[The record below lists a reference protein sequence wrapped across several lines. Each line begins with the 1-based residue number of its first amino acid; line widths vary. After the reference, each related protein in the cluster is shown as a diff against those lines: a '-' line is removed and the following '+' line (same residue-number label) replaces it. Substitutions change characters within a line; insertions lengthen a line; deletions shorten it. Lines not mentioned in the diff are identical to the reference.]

1 MQKKEGRGQV
11 SAEDLLQEQRRV
23 SRAVTRA
30 QQLAFARQ
38 INRLIRKTGKLE
50 IEKVN
55 ALVALIKGAQSD
67 LRARILELPKGKFTR
82 QFGEQLR
89 AELERVMR
97 GFTARATDQLL
108 KAQEEFADL
117 GIEVGEEAIR
127 SQIRRPPFLGV
138 SPELIENAAT
148 RSADLIRSL
157 SARQIGR
164 ASDIINRG
172 VIAGRSTFEV
182 AQDMSREFGKGQAQM
197 EVIART
203 ELLGIQGQAKFA
215 QGQEMEKTSPG
226 LRKQWVTVRDG
237 RQRKTH
243 DAVHLTSIPMKD
255 TFKVGR
261 AELRFPRD
269 PAGGFAEEVV
279 QCFVTGTLVQGTFQ
293 AGTRISYSGPV
304 INLLT
309 ARGAKLTVTP
319 NHPILTPGGF
329 LPAKYLR
336 KGHKLLHYSPTG
348 ERSAAGVNA
357 EQGPTRIEEAFRT
370 LSELGGK
377 RHKAVGADDFHGDG
391 RSAQGDVDIVSA
403 TGVLLPDPGK
413 RPAENECEVVLEG
426 TAMGKAKI
434 PGARPSHEGFN
445 GINSAPARLPSGGEL
460 PSDSSATLGLDRRP
474 FQFLRLGPASRINPS
489 LYEPLA
495 NRSPRQSMS
504 VRQGLFGGTL
514 NVGPD
519 YGAEAGNPKSI
530 RLRADAALC
539 ECSVQPRGTD
549 SDLMRQGP
557 DRGAR
562 APAADQARHA
572 GDVRSG
578 LANRNAEAMDP
589 RPQGLV
595 GNAEFAA
602 DLLQRFPTTVF
613 LDDLVHIENVNYV
626 GQVYDLQSP
635 HGWIVANNIFASN
648 CRCDLILDFSQV
660 PEVEFPPLTEEFMP
674 PVEAPLPGLAR
685 KVSVSRKRAFKNL
698 R

>member
-403 TGVLLPDPGK
+403 P
-413 RPAENECEVVLEG
+413 R
-426 TAMGKAKI
+426 
-434 PGARPSHEGFN
+434 R
-445 GINSAPARLPSGGEL
+445 PSGGGL
-460 PSDSSATLGLDRRP
+460 PSSSATSVLDRRP
-474 FQFLRLGPASRINPS
+474 FQFLRLGSASRISSSLPDFPS
-489 LYEPLA
+489 A
-495 NRSPRQSMS
+495 
-504 VRQGLFGGTL
+504 
-514 NVGPD
+514 
-519 YGAEAGNPKSI
+519 
-530 RLRADAALC
+530 
-539 ECSVQPRGTD
+539 
-549 SDLMRQGP
+549 
-557 DRGAR
+557 
-562 APAADQARHA
+562 
-572 GDVRSG
+572 
-578 LANRNAEAMDP
+578 
-589 RPQGLV
+589 
-595 GNAEFAA
+595 
-602 DLLQRFPTTVF
+602 TVF